1 MTEHPR
7 NTEYYY
13 NLSNDYIENLKK
25 EFYARY
31 SNEGA
36 YDLIEKAFN
45 LGWEV
50 GYDEA
55 KSKFTDIF
63 FTMNM
68 GKPKIIEAFQND
80 KENQK

>member
-1 MTEHPR
+1 MTETPD
-7 NTEYYY
+7 EYYS
-13 NLSNDYIENLKK
+13 NLSNAYIENLKK

-36 YDLIEKAFN
+36 YDLIEKAFT

-63 FTMNM
+63 ITMNM
-68 GKPKIIEAFQND
+68 GKPKIIEAFQNE